1 MIVHPEELSEAWI
14 DKVARAGIGTI
25 GIHPVG
31 GKLSAQSLENLLRQ
45 AETPEFRRLIDYAHE
60 RGLVVEYEFHAM
72 GYLLPRDLFETHPE
86 YFRMRQDGERTKD
99 YNFCPSNEEAMELV
113 AERAVQVATALYG
126 SSHDFYFWLDDGR
139 NLYCKCPRCR
149 HLSASD
155 QQMMVLNRMLQA
167 IKKQI
172 PDARMAYLAYVDS
185 IVPPA
190 EVRAEKGVFLE
201 YAPFEKYTA
210 KGDNAAELIAR
221 EKEMIAPLM
230 NAFSGEPRKVLE
242 YWYDN
247 SLYSRWTKPPKEF
260 ILKEKEMRL
269 EILEYKEMGFNCI
282 STFACYL
289 GEDYQALY
297 GDVDVTPF
305 SDALSE
311 SFELWRNL

>member
-1 MIVHPEELSEAWI
+1 MKSSIIVHPDELSKEWI
-14 DKVARAGIGTI
+14 DKVTQAGIGAI

-31 GKLSAQSLENLLRQ
+31 GKRSAQSLETLLQQ
-45 AETPEFRRLIDYAHE
+45 ARTAEFRSLIDYA
-60 RGLVVEYEFHAM
+60 RNCGLEVEYEFHAM

-86 YFRMRQDGERTKD
+86 YFRMQQDGERTKD
-99 YNFCPSNEEAMELV
+99 YNFCPSSEEAMELV
-113 AERAVQVATALYG
+113 AERASQVASALYG

-139 NLYCKCPRCR
+139 NLHCKCQRCR

-155 QQMMVLNRMLQA
+155 QQMMVLNRILLE

-172 PDARMAYLAYVDS
+172 PDARMAYLAYMDS

-190 EVRAEKGVFLE
+190 QVIAEEGIFLE

-221 EKEMIAPLM
+221 EKEMVAPLM
-230 NAFSGEPRKVLE
+230 SAFFGEPKKVLE

-247 SLYSRWTKPPKEF
+247 SLYSRWTKPPRKFVLREDA
-260 ILKEKEMRL
+260 MRL
-269 EILEYKEMGFNCI
+269 EIHEYKEMGFDSI

-289 GEDYQALY
+289 GEEYRELY
-297 GDVDVTPF
+297 GDVDITPF
-305 SDALSE
+305 GDAVLE
-311 SFELWRNL
+311 